1 MSTMELDKTRA
12 HTHTHTHTH
21 IGAAASIFK
30 REGAEKLRLT
40 LSVTTLAALFPD
52 KVLAAGDGKESVLAA
67 LEKYVASS
75 VAQAAKSAA
84 DPPPPPSPGKEKGL
98 EEREA

>member
-1 MSTMELDKTRA
+1 MYVYIYVYTYTCI
-12 HTHTHTHTH
+12 H
-21 IGAAASIFK
+21 IHIYGCGRSIFK